1 MQNRGIYYYSLTF
14 RKSFKSNILVLCL
27 LSIIII
33 TINCQGNEGGEESV
47 SLSAS
52 SARFINSHSY
62 SLKVCARNKNRL
74 SISVVGIDY
83 LDRITFVIR
92 THEGAYYSYTCPKYS
107 FEDFPLKFD
116 EDALSNVFD
125 AQMTAMGTVEDF
137 KKRFNEIEK
146 KFGKIMGS
154 QRILLQQN
162 FYYLLTNCN
171 FDICNEG
178 KATRASMLQ
187 YLDPNRM
194 LVTNFSDNLP
204 EDTIEYRIYDIES
217 GKSLDKTLVQ
227 NEMYKIAMQS
237 SLPFGESGEYVILS
251 ERSLGTPV
259 FFGIRLLQ
267 ISPLKSIKE
276 VVFPYENAYVTAL
289 SKPKNKAEIKISLSD
304 YPYMVTCRLLT
315 GSTGASDIE
324 MLEDCTPPVSPSCP
338 YASDFQYAD
347 PWITWITNENSY
359 VLHFWNSEL
368 GWYMVDLAPYT
379 KFDSQIFPKYYFSA
393 TSSTILLY
401 QSKRNQPVF
410 FIKPDLPG

>member
-1 MQNRGIYYYSLTF
+1 
-14 RKSFKSNILVLCL
+14 
-27 LSIIII
+27 
-33 TINCQGNEGGEESV
+33 
-47 SLSAS
+47 
-52 SARFINSHSY
+52 
-62 SLKVCARNKNRL
+62 
-74 SISVVGIDY
+74 
-83 LDRITFVIR
+83 
-92 THEGAYYSYTCPKYS
+92 
-107 FEDFPLKFD
+107 
-116 EDALSNVFD
+116 
-125 AQMTAMGTVEDF
+125 
-137 KKRFNEIEK
+137 
-146 KFGKIMGS
+146 
-154 QRILLQQN
+154 
-162 FYYLLTNCN
+162 
-171 FDICNEG
+171 
-178 KATRASMLQ
+178 MLQ